1 MRERRQGDT
10 RSERAP
16 KGSGAGRVY
25 DEIRER
31 ILNLELEPG
40 ADLDE
45 GALERLLGVSRTPV
59 REALIRL
66 SSEGLVRHEPN
77 RGASVASIGLDTVRQ
92 FFEALDLT
100 QRAVTRW
107 AALRRSKEQVAVI
120 HSLRDGF
127 ERAVRGG
134 DARIMNDANSRFHV
148 AISAA
153 CGNLYLKSSYE
164 RLFAEGLRLA
174 RLTLAYSS
182 PDGSSPKAHLERI
195 VAEHRGMADAIAD
208 GDADGAERLA
218 LDHANLFRSR
228 IDDYLSHNLSRGLTI
243 LPPNGRA
250 SGASAHADQG

>member
-1 MRERRQGDT
+1 MRERRQGDAT
-10 RSERAP
+10 GGRAP

-31 ILNLELEPG
+31 ILNLELAPG

-77 RGASVASIGLDTVRQ
+77 RGASVASIGLDSVRQ

-107 AALRRSKEQVAVI
+107 AALRRSEEQMAVI
-120 HSLRDGF
+120 RSRRDGF
-127 ERAVRGG
+127 ERAVRTG
-134 DARIMNDANSRFHV
+134 DARTMNDANSQFHL

-153 CGNLYLKSSYE
+153 CGNLYLRSSYD

-174 RLTLAYSS
+174 RLTLAYAS
-182 PDGSSPKAHLERI
+182 PDGGSPKVHLDRI
-195 VAEHRGMADAIAD
+195 VADHRGMTDAIAN
-208 GDADGAERLA
+208 GEADGAERLA
-218 LDHANLFRSR
+218 LDHADLFRSR
-228 IDDYLSHNLSRGLTI
+228 IDDYLSHNLSRDVAI
-243 LPPNGRA
+243 LSPNG
-250 SGASAHADQG
+250 SGAHADRA